1 MAEEKKTK
9 KPLAEKSGFEI
20 LTDTLKEQAE
30 VSKATKDSAQLQAGL
45 AMAMADKSHNL
56 QGDSL
61 KAMQD
66 LADQLA
72 GNKFDDIEA
81 QKEANK
87 RAEETLKLLGEI
99 SENTEKSGDKLEG
112 PGEVAAGIVGGIV
125 VAIGAV
131 LQGFILGIADAITLF
146 VKGLGLALKKLVPKF
161 VKTAFTNSI
170 TKPLAEFFKRF
181 KASFTMGT
189 KGLKTFKA
197 GILMTTANFFGR
209 VTKAFT
215 LKKNIFMNATK
226 GIRGGI
232 SSIMTRIGGVFK
244 TIGGGIG
251 KSVAFITGAFAD
263 AGKAFSDIGKQFGLV
278 SKTAKTTA
286 DGAKTAGSVLSR
298 LGSFFK
304 TVFTAFQGVG
314 RVLGRLFLPLTIL
327 LTAVDSIKG
336 SIDGF
341 TKQEGGFFRKLFAGV
356 IGGLK
361 GAVVGLIGIPLDL
374 LKSAVGF
381 IAGKL
386 GFEGFQE
393 TLASFSIAGLIGSM
407 FDKIKNTVLGFFDAM
422 NDETGSFNWG
432 RMLKVLVGTIFN
444 TLTAPIR
451 LLLEG
456 LAKLAENIPLKGDD
470 IAAGIRSFK
479 GKLTMDTGVDEAIQ
493 NVENKTAASEQ
504 SENLNKAST
513 ELKSE
518 ERSAGVTIPDVI
530 NAVSS
535 TNNSTRM
542 GDNYVITTPPAADSI
557 STGLTNR

>member
-1 MAEEKKTK
+1 
-9 KPLAEKSGFEI
+9 
-20 LTDTLKEQAE
+20 
-30 VSKATKDSAQLQAGL
+30 
-45 AMAMADKSHNL
+45 
-56 QGDSL
+56 
-61 KAMQD
+61 
-66 LADQLA
+66 
-72 GNKFDDIEA
+72 
-81 QKEANK
+81 
-87 RAEETLKLLGEI
+87 
-99 SENTEKSGDKLEG
+99 
-112 PGEVAAGIVGGIV
+112 
-125 VAIGAV
+125 
-131 LQGFILGIADAITLF
+131 
-146 VKGLGLALKKLVPKF
+146 
-161 VKTAFTNSI
+161 
-170 TKPLAEFFKRF
+170 
-181 KASFTMGT
+181 
-189 KGLKTFKA
+189 
-197 GILMTTANFFGR
+197 
-209 VTKAFT
+209 
-215 LKKNIFMNATK
+215 MNATK
-226 GIRGGI
+226 GIRGSI

-386 GFEGFQE
+386 GFDGFQE

-422 NDETGSFNWG
+422 KDETGSFNFG
-432 RMLKVLVGTIFN
+432 RIIKVLVGTIFN

>member
-1 MAEEKKTK
+1 MT
-9 KPLAEKSGFEI
+9 F
-20 LTDTLKEQAE
+20 
-30 VSKATKDSAQLQAGL
+30 
-45 AMAMADKSHNL
+45 
-56 QGDSL
+56 
-61 KAMQD
+61 
-66 LADQLA
+66 
-72 GNKFDDIEA
+72 FD
-81 QKEANK
+81 
-87 RAEETLKLLGEI
+87 
-99 SENTEKSGDKLEG
+99 
-112 PGEVAAGIVGGIV
+112 
-125 VAIGAV
+125 
-131 LQGFILGIADAITLF
+131 
-146 VKGLGLALKKLVPKF
+146 
-161 VKTAFTNSI
+161 
-170 TKPLAEFFKRF
+170 
-181 KASFTMGT
+181 
-189 KGLKTFKA
+189 
-197 GILMTTANFFGR
+197 
-209 VTKAFT
+209 
-215 LKKNIFMNATK
+215 
-226 GIRGGI
+226 
-232 SSIMTRIGGVFK
+232 
-244 TIGGGIG
+244 
-251 KSVAFITGAFAD
+251 
-263 AGKAFSDIGKQFGLV
+263 
-278 SKTAKTTA
+278 
-286 DGAKTAGSVLSR
+286 
-298 LGSFFK
+298 
-304 TVFTAFQGVG
+304 GVG

-327 LTAVDSIKG
+327 LTAVDAIKG

-361 GAVVGLIGIPLDL
+361 GAVVGLIG
-374 LKSAVGF
+374 
-381 IAGKL
+381 
-386 GFEGFQE
+386 
-393 TLASFSIAGLIGSM
+393 SM

-422 NDETGSFNWG
+422 KDETGSFNFG
-432 RMLKVLVGTIFN
+432 RIIKVLVGTIFN